1 MITIIVTKADHN
13 QIRFS
18 SSVGHRFCG
27 KQLMGTVCESDV
39 LRKLS
44 GNASARAVEA
54 WPTPCHVGTVSTLQ
68 QLESGL
74 SRGMGQ

>member
-1 MITIIVTKADHN
+1 MITIIVTKADRN
-13 QIRFS
+13 QLRFS
-18 SSVGHRFCG
+18 GAGRSMFCG
-27 KQLMGTVCESDV
+27 KRLMGTVCESEV

-74 SRGMGQ
+74 SRGLGQ